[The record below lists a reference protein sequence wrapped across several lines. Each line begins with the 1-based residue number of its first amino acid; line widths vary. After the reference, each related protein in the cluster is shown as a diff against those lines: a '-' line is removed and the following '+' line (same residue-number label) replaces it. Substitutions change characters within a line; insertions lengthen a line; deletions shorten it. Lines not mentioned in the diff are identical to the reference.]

1 MSYSP
6 ALGSAFNDTETRSK
20 HLNSQSGM
28 CSFCTADCPG
38 ICEIGISA
46 ALGARSVYPTN
57 TGNNQVASEKNYPI
71 DYSHFNINGRVFGAQ
86 GCEADMEKAAIFNV
100 NMESD
105 YGTIHPVKQT
115 MPIILPAL
123 IKLNWKDYFGG
134 AAMAGVSCVIGEEAM
149 GKDPDLKMKNGKVE
163 EFTMLNEMLDAF
175 RKYDR
180 GYGQIILQCNIEDDA
195 CGVAEYA
202 ITKCGATAIEFKFGQ
217 SAKGTQPVR
226 VLADYEAALKAK
238 ASGMLVH
245 PDPED
250 ADIKAKHAEGCC
262 PNFYAYA
269 RLPMWTEEYLIPH
282 IDALRD
288 LGMEN
293 VYFKMAGYDPEDL
306 EKVLRMASL
315 ARVDMVTFDGA
326 GGGSGYSPCRMMNE
340 WGLPSI
346 MLEAELVPIC
356 NKLKEEGFEIPA
368 IAMTGGF
375 SMEDH
380 IFKALALGSPYVTHI
395 GLCRSAMAAATSAK
409 LMGEMIKAGNVPSHL
424 KKYGSSVEEIF
435 KDLPD
440 LRALYGKQANEF
452 STGAIGVY
460 SYLNRIDRG
469 LRHFCALN
477 RKFSLKLLDRSDL
490 IPLTAD
496 AYDILEMT
504 EDEFI

>member
-6 ALGSAFNDTETRSK
+6 ALGSAFNDTENRGK
-20 HLNSQSGM
+20 HINSQSGM

-86 GCEADMEKAAIFNV
+86 GCEADMEKATVFNV
-100 NMESD
+100 NMESN
-105 YGTIHPVKQT
+105 YGTINPVKQT

-134 AAMAGVSCVIGEEAM
+134 AAMAGVSCVIGEHAHM
-149 GKDPDLKMKNGKVE
+149 SDPNFKKKNGKVQE
-163 EFTMLNEMLDAF
+163 LPILKEALDAF
-175 RKYDR
+175 GKYDR
-180 GYGQIILQCNIEDDA
+180 GYGQLIVQCNIEDDEM
-195 CGVAEYA
+195 GVPQYA
-202 ITKCGATAIEFKFGQ
+202 IEKCGATAIEFKFGQ
-217 SAKGTQPVR
+217 SAKGTQPV
-226 VLADYEAALKAK
+226 VPIANYEEALKLK
-238 ASGMLVH
+238 AEGVLVH
-245 PDPED
+245 PDPE
-250 ADIKAKHAEGCC
+250 AEDIKAKLADGCC
-262 PNFYAYA
+262 PNFYWYG

-282 IDALRD
+282 IKALRAI
-288 LGMEN
+288 GMKN

-306 EKVLRMASL
+306 ERVLRMASL

-340 WGLPSI
+340 WGLPAI
-346 MLEAELVPIC
+346 MIETALVPIC
-356 NKLKEEGFEIPA
+356 NKLKEEGLEIPA
-368 IAMTGGF
+368 ITMAGGF

-380 IFKALALGSPYVTHI
+380 VFKALALGSPYITHV
-395 GLCRSAMAAATSAK
+395 GLGRSTMAAATSAK
-409 LMGEMIKAGNVPSHL
+409 LMGEMIRAGNVPAHL
-424 KKYGSSVEEIF
+424 KKYGSTVQEIF

-440 LRALYGKQANEF
+440 LRAIYGKKANEF

-460 SYLNRIDRG
+460 SYLNRIDKG

-477 RKFSLKLLDRSDL
+477 RKFNLKLLDRSDL

-496 AYDILEMT
+496 AYDILAMT
-504 EDEFI
+504 EGEFI